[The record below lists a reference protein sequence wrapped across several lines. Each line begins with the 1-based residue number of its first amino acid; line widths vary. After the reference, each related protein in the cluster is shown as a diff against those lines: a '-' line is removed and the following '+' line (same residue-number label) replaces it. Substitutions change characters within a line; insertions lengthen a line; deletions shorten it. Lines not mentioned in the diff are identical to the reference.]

1 MSILEAYLE
10 ANDLSLDSGYS
21 VIMPDIY
28 AVLFKAPSPETQG
41 HLLRQ
46 ADEIVQ
52 LILRAVKLERKD
64 FFRVKKGKGGT
75 FLSNVVNP
83 LFRRFATKT
92 KPFYPTVDCIGC
104 GICAYVCPSGCIK
117 MTAGVPVWEKDHC
130 YMCMSCL
137 QHCPRQAIQYG
148 RRTANKGRYLHPD
161 YRKKE

>member
-1 MSILEAYLE
+1 MSILEASLE

-21 VIMPDIY
+21 VIMPDNY
-28 AVLFKAPSPETQG
+28 AVLFKAPSPETQR

-46 ADEIVQ
+46 AEEIVQ

-104 GICAYVCPSGCIK
+104 GI
-117 MTAGVPVWEKDHC
+117 
-130 YMCMSCL
+130 
-137 QHCPRQAIQYG
+137 
-148 RRTANKGRYLHPD
+148 
-161 YRKKE
+161 